1 MEHPV
6 VNDRDFA
13 VWRSWGANAWPT
25 TVLIDPAGNVV
36 GGHSGEGVYDV
47 MQPIITS
54 LVSEFDQKGVLD
66 RTPLEL
72 AREVDGR
79 SDTVLSFPGKVFA
92 APATGTLYIADTGHH
107 RIVAADPTSGDV
119 LAVYGSG
126 KAGYREGAA
135 TEAAFSSPQGMA
147 LSPDGRIL
155 YVADTNNHAVRS
167 IDLATGNVG
176 TALGTG
182 RIGWPPVGGRATE
195 VAISSPWALEQ
206 KDGKLFIAMAGHHQ
220 IWEMDLAADIARPLV
235 GNSREST
242 FNGPLAQAELAQ
254 PSGLAFDADGLLYF
268 ADSESSAIRS
278 AQVDRSDGVT
288 DVVVGSDANLFD
300 FGDVDGIGTA
310 ARLQHPLG
318 LAFAADGFMY
328 VADTYNSKLKR
339 IDLGRR
345 EITTFLGGE
354 QGWQD
359 GDDAR
364 FYEPGGLAA
373 AGSLLYVADTNNHVV
388 RVVDLTAATTTTLV
402 LKGIERFQPAPDNAD
417 YQGEIVE
424 VAAVSVAP
432 GRGSVELAVTL
443 PPEHKVNEDAPS
455 SAEFFVVGGI
465 ANFADA
471 NSISLTGAKFPVTV
485 PVQWTAGEGTV
496 TADLTV
502 IYCREGAESLCFIQ
516 QLRLI
521 APVTVVADGPGE
533 HLEGWS
539 RRRGL
544 RAGRDSRRYRLGLVR
559 RLAGRARPPVAP
571 AGGVPR
577 SRPLHRPGPGRPHRN
592 ARSHLRCLVVG
603 LLEDRDLHTPD
614 EIGDEVVKH
623 GTERHG
629 RGGDDRPHHGQ
640 EDHDA
645 APGFPLDHKRDLHL
659 VEEIRDGT
667 RDPLLE
673 QQRPHHPETEHEHK
687 SGDGVE
693 NQRHLENG
701 PWIESADDSTNSAN
715 SHQATISSERPDCTG
730 QPSYRVISR
739 ET

>member
-1 MEHPV
+1 MASVKRIHQALFVLALVAGACTNSTPEASISGAPGTPPTTASPGSAAPDEPVESYAGTTAAIEFPAGLEWLNTGSPLSLSQLKGKVVLLDFWTYGCINCIHIIPDLKRLEEEYPNELVVIGVHSAKFLNEAETANIRNVVLRYEVEHPV

-36 GGHSGEGVYDV
+36 GGHAGEGVYEV
-47 MQPIITS
+47 MQPIIAS

-66 RTPLEL
+66 RTPLEF
-72 AREVDGR
+72 AREVEGR
-79 SDTVLSFPGKVFA
+79 SDTVLSFPGKVFV
-92 APATGTLYIADTGHH
+92 APATGTLYIADSGHH

-126 KAGYREGAA
+126 AAGYRDGAA

-167 IDLATGNVG
+167 IDLATGNVA

-195 VAISSPWALEQ
+195 VALNSPWALEQ

-220 IWEMDLAADIARPLV
+220 IWEMDLASDIARPLV

-242 FNGPLAQAELAQ
+242 VNGPLASAELAQ

-318 LAFAADGFMY
+318 LAFATDGFMY

-339 IDLGRR
+339 IDLERR
-345 EITTFLGGE
+345 EITTFLGGD
-354 QGWQD
+354 QGWRD
-359 GDDAR
+359 GGDAR

-373 AGSLLYVADTNNHVV
+373 AGNLLYVADTNNHVV

-417 YQGEIVE
+417 YRGEIVE

-432 GRGSVELAVTL
+432 GPGSVELAVTL

-455 SAEFFVVGGI
+455 SAEFFVTGGI
-465 ANFADA
+465 ADLADA
-471 NSISLTGAKFPVTV
+471 TSMSLTGAKFPVTV
-485 PVQWTAGEGTV
+485 PVQLTAGDGTV

-516 QLRLI
+516 QLRFI
-521 APVTVVADGPGE
+521 APVTVVAGGP
-533 HLEGWS
+533 
-539 RRRGL
+539 
-544 RAGRDSRRYRLGLVR
+544 
-559 RLAGRARPPVAP
+559 
-571 AGGVPR
+571 
-577 SRPLHRPGPGRPHRN
+577 
-592 ARSHLRCLVVG
+592 
-603 LLEDRDLHTPD
+603 
-614 EIGDEVVKH
+614 
-623 GTERHG
+623 
-629 RGGDDRPHHGQ
+629 
-640 EDHDA
+640 
-645 APGFPLDHKRDLHL
+645 
-659 VEEIRDGT
+659 
-667 RDPLLE
+667 RDPIKLE
-673 QQRPHHPETEHEHK
+673 YEITQ
-687 SGDGVE
+687 
-693 NQRHLENG
+693 
-701 PWIESADDSTNSAN
+701 AN
-715 SHQATISSERPDCTG
+715 I
-730 QPSYRVISR
+730 
-739 ET
+739 

>member
-1 MEHPV
+1 MVVLALVAGACTNSTPEASTSGAPGNAPTTATPGSNAPDEPVESYAGTAPAIEFPAGLEWLNTATPLSLNQLKGKVVLLDFWTYGCINCIHIIPDLKRLEEEYPNELVVIGVHSAKFLNEAETANIRNVVLRYEVEHPV

-66 RTPLEL
+66 RTPLEF

-79 SDTVLSFPGKVFA
+79 SDTVLSFPGKVFV

-107 RIVAADPTSGDV
+107 RIVAADPTTGDV

-126 KAGYREGAA
+126 KAGYRDGAA
-135 TEAAFSSPQGMA
+135 TEAMFSSPQGMA
-147 LSPDGRIL
+147 LSPDERIL

-521 APVTVVADGPGE
+521 APVPVVAGGP
-533 HLEGWS
+533 
-539 RRRGL
+539 
-544 RAGRDSRRYRLGLVR
+544 
-559 RLAGRARPPVAP
+559 
-571 AGGVPR
+571 
-577 SRPLHRPGPGRPHRN
+577 
-592 ARSHLRCLVVG
+592 
-603 LLEDRDLHTPD
+603 
-614 EIGDEVVKH
+614 
-623 GTERHG
+623 
-629 RGGDDRPHHGQ
+629 
-640 EDHDA
+640 
-645 APGFPLDHKRDLHL
+645 
-659 VEEIRDGT
+659 
-667 RDPLLE
+667 RDPIKLE
-673 QQRPHHPETEHEHK
+673 YEITQ
-687 SGDGVE
+687 
-693 NQRHLENG
+693 
-701 PWIESADDSTNSAN
+701 AN
-715 SHQATISSERPDCTG
+715 
-730 QPSYRVISR
+730 V
-739 ET
+739 